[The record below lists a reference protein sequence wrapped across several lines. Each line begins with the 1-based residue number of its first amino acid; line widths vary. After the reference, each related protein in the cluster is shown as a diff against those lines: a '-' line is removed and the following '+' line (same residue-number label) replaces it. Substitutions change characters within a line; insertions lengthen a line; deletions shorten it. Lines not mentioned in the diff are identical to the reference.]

1 LLDTLL
7 SVTITMTFTGKT
19 TVAFTGNITNN
30 TNTNTRTRAPR
41 MCDRGS
47 ARIAHGRSPSLSSV
61 HQPPQPHSSITRF
74 AAADLS
80 QLASHAG

>member
-1 LLDTLL
+1 LL
-7 SVTITMTFTGKT
+7 SVIITMAFTGNT

-41 MCDRGS
+41 M
-47 ARIAHGRSPSLSSV
+47 RSRLGKDCAWPIPLAA